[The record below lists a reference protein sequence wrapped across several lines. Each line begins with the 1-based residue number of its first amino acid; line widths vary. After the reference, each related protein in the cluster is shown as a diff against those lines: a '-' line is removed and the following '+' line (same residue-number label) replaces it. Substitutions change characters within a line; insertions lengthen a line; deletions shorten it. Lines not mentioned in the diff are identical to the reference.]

1 MGGGGLRR
9 VYARNLRAYVPRLVD
24 EPVADCLRH
33 LGGVKGGGV
42 GVGARGIG
50 VRAALESCSNYN
62 ANKNSLNI

>member
-1 MGGGGLRR
+1 MD
-9 VYARNLRAYVPRLVD
+9 VPRFVD
-24 EPVADCLRH
+24 QPIHTRLRH
-33 LGGVKGGGV
+33 LRGVKGGGV